1 MNTRN
6 HQAGWTAM
14 GLLGFMLLGAFVFT
28 CAIKLIPVYME
39 HQSIASAL
47 EQSIEEGD
55 FDGRSTGE
63 IRRKIGKS
71 FEMNMVED
79 TNSRAVAI
87 TRKKGITTIN
97 ANYEKRMP
105 FMANIDIVVRFDD
118 LVYEFR
124 TE

>member
-1 MNTRN
+1 
-6 HQAGWTAM
+6 
-14 GLLGFMLLGAFVFT
+14 
-28 CAIKLIPVYME
+28 ME
-39 HQSIASAL
+39 HQSIASAI

-55 FDGRSTGE
+55 YNGKSTGE

-79 TNSRAVAI
+79 TSAKAVAV

-105 FMANIDIVVRFDD
+105 FMSNIDIVVRFDD

-124 TE
+124 TD

>member
-1 MNTRN
+1 MNTRY

-39 HQSIASAL
+39 HSSIAKAI
-47 EQSIEEGD
+47 EQSIDEGD
-55 FDGRSTGE
+55 FDGKSTSE
-63 IRRKIGKS
+63 IRRKLGKS

-79 TNSRAVAI
+79 TSAKAISI

-105 FMANIDIVVRFDD
+105 FMSNIDIVVRFDD
-118 LVYEFR
+118 LIYEFR